1 MMLGDIFREI
11 SLEGKISM
19 ITGAAS
25 GIGKGIAEVLG
36 EAGSYL
42 YVVLH
47 STCALSI
54 FLLF

>member
-42 YVVLH
+42 Y
-47 STCALSI
+47 SA
-54 FLLF
+54 

>member
-1 MMLGDIFREI
+1 MMLGDIFKEI

-42 YVVLH
+42 YLVDYNERELRKQL
-47 STCALSI
+47 TN
-54 FLLF
+54 